1 MNLATI
7 YVDGDGCPVK
17 DEVYKVAKRCGV
29 PVKVVANSWMQM
41 PDSDAIELVV
51 VGQGFDEADDWIVA
65 HAGKRDIV
73 ITADIPLAARCLKN
87 GARAIG
93 PKGRVF
99 TDETIG
105 DALAKREILS
115 SMREH
120 GEMTGGPAPF
130 QQKDRSRFLQR
141 LDEAV
146 RACLREE

>member
-1 MNLATI
+1 LGLPTI

-29 PVKVVANSWMQM
+29 QVKVVANSWMQM
-41 PDSDAIELVV
+41 PDSAEIELVV
-51 VGQGFDEADDWIVA
+51 VGQGFDEADDWIVD
-65 HAGKRDIV
+65 HAADRDVV

-87 GARAIG
+87 GARVIG

-141 LDEAV
+141 LDETV
-146 RACLREE
+146 RACLAG

>member
-1 MNLATI
+1 
-7 YVDGDGCPVK
+7 VDGDGCPVK

-29 PVKVVANSWMQM
+29 QVKVVANSWMQM
-41 PDSDAIELVV
+41 PDSDDIELIV
-51 VGQGFDEADDWIVA
+51 VGQGFDEADDWIVD
-65 HAGKRDIV
+65 HAADRDIV

-141 LDEAV
+141 LDDAV
-146 RACLREE
+146 RACLAD

>member
-1 MNLATI
+1 MGLPTI

-29 PVKVVANSWMQM
+29 QVKVVANSWMQM
-41 PDSDAIELVV
+41 PDSAEIELVV
-51 VGQGFDEADDWIVA
+51 VGQGFDEADDWIVD
-65 HAGKRDIV
+65 HAADRDVV

-87 GARAIG
+87 GARVIG

-141 LDEAV
+141 LDETV
-146 RACLREE
+146 RACLAG

>member
-1 MNLATI
+1 MLTI
-7 YVDGDGCPVK
+7 YVDADGCPVK
-17 DEVYKVAKRCGV
+17 DEVYRVAGRCGMHV
-29 PVKVVANSWMQM
+29 TLVANSWMLT
-41 PDSDAIELVV
+41 PERDDIALIV
-51 VGQGFDEADDWIVA
+51 VGQGFDEADDWIVE
-65 HAGKRDIV
+65 HAGPRDIV

-87 GARAIG
+87 GARVIG

-99 TDETIG
+99 TDDTIG

-141 LDEAV
+141 LDDAA
-146 RACLREE
+146 RACLAEE

>member
-1 MNLATI
+1 MLTI
-7 YVDGDGCPVK
+7 YVDADGCPVK
-17 DEVYKVAKRCGV
+17 DEVYRVAGRCGMQV
-29 PVKVVANSWMQM
+29 TLVANSWMLT
-41 PDSDAIELVV
+41 PERDDIELIV
-51 VGQGFDEADDWIVA
+51 VGQGFDEADDWIVE

-87 GARAIG
+87 GARVIG

-99 TDETIG
+99 TDDTIG

-130 QQKDRSRFLQR
+130 QPKDRSRFLQR
-141 LDEAV
+141 LDDAA
-146 RACLREE
+146 RACLAEA

>member
-1 MNLATI
+1 M
-7 YVDGDGCPVK
+7 DGDGCPVK

-29 PVKVVANSWMQM
+29 QVKVVANSWMQM
-41 PDSDAIELVV
+41 PDSDDIELIV
-51 VGQGFDEADDWIVA
+51 VGQGFDEADDWIVD
-65 HAGKRDIV
+65 HAADRDIV

-141 LDEAV
+141 LDDAV
-146 RACLREE
+146 RACLAD